1 MKSTG
6 MVRDIDKV
14 GRVVIPK
21 EIRDNLGIH
30 ENDPLEIF
38 VKDDMI
44 IFRRYE
50 PACLFCGN
58 AEDIVTYEDKKICKA
73 CIEKLKKI

>member
-58 AEDIVTYEDKKICKA
+58 AEGIVTYEDKKICKA

>member
-21 EIRDNLGIH
+21 EIRKVLNLEDNSPI
-30 ENDPLEIF
+30 EIF
-38 VKDDMI
+38 IDGESI
-44 IFRRYE
+44 ILRKYE
-50 PACLFCGN
+50 PSCIFCKT
-58 AEDIVTYEDKKICKA
+58 AKDLVTFFDKKICRECLESIKD
-73 CIEKLKKI
+73 I

>member
-21 EIRDNLGIH
+21 EIRKTLQIN
-30 ENDPLEIF
+30 ESDPIEIF
-38 VKDDMI
+38 IDGTDIVLRK
-44 IFRRYE
+44 YE
-50 PACLFCGN
+50 PSCIFCKD
-58 AEDIVTYEDKKICKA
+58 AKDVITYGEKKICRK
-73 CIEKLKKI
+73 CLDKLKQL